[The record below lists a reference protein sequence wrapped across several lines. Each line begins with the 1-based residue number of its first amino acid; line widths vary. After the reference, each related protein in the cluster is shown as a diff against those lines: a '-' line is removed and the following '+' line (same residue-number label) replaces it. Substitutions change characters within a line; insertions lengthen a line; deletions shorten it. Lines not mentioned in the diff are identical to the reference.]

1 MEDIYKLI
9 DDINLQKLE
18 NLDSRV
24 NEAITTDN
32 DDALFILGETLYNF
46 GLMPQGLE
54 VFRVLYHKY
63 PDESELLIY
72 FIEGLMSENQTDEAL
87 EYLSYVEPSPEKLM
101 LEADLYQQINMMEV
115 AIDKLQ
121 EALELEPN
129 DPIIHFALA
138 EMLYYDGQYLRAT
151 SEYETVLETGEYQVN
166 GVNLFSRMA
175 DCSLQSGNYSDAIR
189 LYDEINEDE
198 MTSEDYLKKAISYD
212 KNDITQEAIKI
223 MTTLLS
229 KDPDYI
235 QGYLYLQSLYE
246 NEKNFI

>member
-1 MEDIYKLI
+1 
-9 DDINLQKLE
+9 
-18 NLDSRV
+18 
-24 NEAITTDN
+24 
-32 DDALFILGETLYNF
+32 
-46 GLMPQGLE
+46 MPQGLE
-54 VFRVLYHKY
+54 VFRVLYQKY

-175 DCSLQSGNYSDAIR
+175 YCSLQSGNYSDAIR

-198 MTSEDYLKKAISYD
+198 MTSEDYSKKPFLTIKMTSLKKQL
-212 KNDITQEAIKI
+212 K
-223 MTTLLS
+223 
-229 KDPDYI
+229 
-235 QGYLYLQSLYE
+235 
-246 NEKNFI
+246 